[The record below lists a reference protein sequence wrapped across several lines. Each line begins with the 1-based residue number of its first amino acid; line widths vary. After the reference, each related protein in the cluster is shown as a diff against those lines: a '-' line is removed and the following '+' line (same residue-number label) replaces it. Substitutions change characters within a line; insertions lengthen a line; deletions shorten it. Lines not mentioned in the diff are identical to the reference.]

1 MNVCYTQ
8 RDKQITKDIG
18 QHCPTWENC
27 FRLNNFVHETY
38 DGTHVSEKRNEC
50 TEEER
55 EKEREI
61 ESTST
66 TMQKISNLSTTNEA
80 NTRVVEKRI

>member
-55 EKEREI
+55 EKERERLKALYDDAKNF
-61 ESTST
+61 E
-66 TMQKISNLSTTNEA
+66 LVDYE
-80 NTRVVEKRI
+80 